1 MLIQFNLPW
10 LTFIYTRR
18 EESKNLNII
27 FSSFSLS
34 HFIHTYTHTTRPE
47 IPFLRD
53 TEKIETIY
61 AEFSFLGD
69 DDYTT
74 MMRSMWMKILL
85 LPSSIRIMI
94 VNIENKI

>member
-1 MLIQFNLPW
+1 MAHIHL
-10 LTFIYTRR
+10 YTHR
-18 EESKNLNII
+18 ERSVEELEHN

-34 HFIHTYTHTTRPE
+34 HFIHTYTHNARPE

-74 MMRSMWMKILL
+74 MMRSM
-85 LPSSIRIMI
+85 
-94 VNIENKI
+94 